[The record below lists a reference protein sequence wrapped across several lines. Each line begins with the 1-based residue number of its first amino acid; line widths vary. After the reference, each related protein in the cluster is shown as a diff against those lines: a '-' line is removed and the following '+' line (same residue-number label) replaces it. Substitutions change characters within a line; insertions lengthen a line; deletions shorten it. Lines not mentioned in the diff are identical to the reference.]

1 METVGLLGDVSR
13 EQAMA
18 SLLSAPLLE
27 DLAEWS
33 QWELVF
39 QPNHGPLKH
48 FIDKYCGMSPQLH
61 ERETDNLEEY
71 SSLHDS
77 GHLSHV
83 VVSWTFAAKEYNVW
97 LSLET

>member
-1 METVGLLGDVSR
+1 MLFYDAKNHNPLTSDPYKCIICLCLRDMLVETVGLLGDVSR
-13 EQAMA
+13 EQAIA

-48 FIDKYCGMSPQLH
+48 FIDKYCSTSPQLH
-61 ERETDNLEEY
+61 EQQTDNL
-71 SSLHDS
+71 
-77 GHLSHV
+77 
-83 VVSWTFAAKEYNVW
+83 
-97 LSLET
+97 

>member
-18 SLLSAPLLE
+18 SLRSAPLLE

-33 QWELVF
+33 QWELVY

-48 FIDKYCGMSPQLH
+48 FIDNYCSKSTQLH
-61 ERETDNLEEY
+61 ELKTFNTRLCSFVTVFLYLKSYNLSEI
-71 SSLHDS
+71 
-77 GHLSHV
+77 
-83 VVSWTFAAKEYNVW
+83 A
-97 LSLET
+97 